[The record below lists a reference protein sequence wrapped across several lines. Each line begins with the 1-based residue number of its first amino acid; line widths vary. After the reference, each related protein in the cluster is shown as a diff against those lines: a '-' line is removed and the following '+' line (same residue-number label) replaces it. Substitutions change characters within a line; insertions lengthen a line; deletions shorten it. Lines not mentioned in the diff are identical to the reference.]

1 MKRYQIAGLTV
12 DMAVSGRTARQAKAY
27 EISVEGPADIVL
39 TCDVPQI
46 LALNPELKTEETA
59 EYMGT
64 GAVFARHLLAFDG
77 SFLHASAVVL
87 DGKAYLFSAP
97 SGTGKSTHTE
107 KWCRLFGAT
116 YLNDDKPALRWM
128 NDTWMAYGTPWSG
141 KNDLSSPMGAALG
154 GIAFL
159 KRGEQNAIRRFS
171 PDQALPWFMSQ
182 SLWRL
187 SGAEAMDRQ
196 LRLADRL
203 LRQVPI
209 WELTCR
215 NDDEAAMVSYR
226 AMTDPEKQ

>member
-1 MKRYQIAGLTV
+1 MRTLLSILSLHFFLKPVVNFLGDGYFQAAVKGFGTDGLLQAFHV
-12 DMAVSGRTARQAKAY
+12 GADVGAAAIHLAAEVQVYVSLGGT
-27 EISVEGPADIVL
+27 DH
-39 TCDVPQI
+39 TDH
-46 LALNPELKTEETA
+46 LAL
-59 EYMGT
+59 
-64 GAVFARHLLAFDG
+64 
-77 SFLHASAVVL
+77 
-87 DGKAYLFSAP
+87 
-97 SGTGKSTHTE
+97 
-107 KWCRLFGAT
+107 T

-128 NDTWMAYGTPWSG
+128 DDTWMAYGTPWSG

-226 AMTDPEKQ
+226 AMTNPTKQ